1 MNFCTKKSYYVLVN
15 YIKEKYGIKVV
26 SKPGVEVCYV
36 DSNKT
41 ICIDKNLSNNKKIIL
56 LAHEIGHAINTKNG
70 LEYELNI
77 NSKMSKIQSSK
88 LLTNEIMAWETGKN
102 ILKET
107 NVNFCDYEFEKVKS
121 NCINTYVLS
130 SVESIYG
137 CSLNRLNSKRRI

>member
-1 MNFCTKKSYYVLVN
+1 MNFCTKKSYYVLVK
-15 YIKEKYGIKVV
+15 YAREKYGISVV
-26 SKPGVEVCYV
+26 SKPGIEVCYV

-41 ICIDKNLSNNKKIIL
+41 ICINKNLSNSKKVIL

-70 LEYELNI
+70 LEYELSASN
-77 NSKMSKIQSSK
+77 KMSKIQSSK

-107 NVNFCDYEFEKVKS
+107 KASFDNNEFEKVKS

-130 SVESIYG
+130 SIENIYG
-137 CSLNRLNSKRRI
+137 CSLHRLNSKRRI